1 MYLTNILH
9 FDFESSPK
17 LMVDFTHIST
27 VMFQSWYS
35 RLAQSENYRGWYL
48 CNSWFLNIRII
59 NVAFIKINT
68 VSLPAVISS
77 HIKNKTMVTSNE
89 LHFEFIS

>member
-27 VMFQSWYS
+27 VLFQSFFS
-35 RLAQSENYRGWYL
+35 RIVRSENHTDGA
-48 CNSWFLNIRII
+48 CVTAAFLNTRII
-59 NVAFIKINT
+59 NVTFIKINV
-68 VSLPAVISS
+68 VSLPLKISL
-77 HIKNKTMVTSNE
+77 HIKK
-89 LHFEFIS
+89 